1 MEALK
6 KAVELNPGYAEAYY
20 KIGLIFDARSE
31 HDQAIE
37 AYLKTISFSPDFVKA
52 YQSLGFAYES
62 KGMRDE
68 AVKYFKKAIDIEER
82 RGGK

>member
-1 MEALK
+1 MVK
-6 KAVELNPGYAEAYY
+6 KDNN
-20 KIGLIFDARSE
+20 FDARSE
-31 HDQAIE
+31 HDPAIE
-37 AYLKTISFSPDFVKA
+37 AYQKTISFSPDFVKA

-68 AVKYFKKAIDIEER
+68 AVKYFKKAIDMEER